1 MSFRLSPPVYEELK
15 MTVLDLSLYNNRN
28 AVLKAIQGPPILLT
42 NLQTSPSHEVAQSQK
57 ACRDCKRSGL
67 RKQNFCLV
75 ELIFFLCTFR
85 ELHLQEPRS
94 FLSEF
99 NGKRVVFSTNGY
111 EQLEI
116 HIQKKKNRHRPTCL
130 IKINEQSIN
139 WLYSIS
145 KY

>member
-67 RKQNFCLV
+67 R
-75 ELIFFLCTFR
+75 TSWGD
-85 ELHLQEPRS
+85 LHP
-94 FLSEF
+94 FPAPSEMQ
-99 NGKRVVFSTNGY
+99 VIYLVFSRKEDDSQQKGKTTTTTNS
-111 EQLEI
+111 
-116 HIQKKKNRHRPTCL
+116 KKK
-130 IKINEQSIN
+130 
-139 WLYSIS
+139 
-145 KY
+145 